1 MTTEKI
7 QNAARDREISIRYSI
22 VAVIFLILT
31 IAWIVMIFHFSNQT
45 GTQSSN
51 TSGTIISLINEFFGI
66 DIQDAT
72 VIRKIAHAT
81 EFAILTFFTYIA
93 LSSTNKISNKTSYAE
108 SPVKLMRSDNEMNI
122 VFTLWFTI
130 LNAIFDEYHQ
140 LFVEGRDGAI
150 KDVLIDL
157 IGIVVVLI
165 IIRIVFTIYLK
176 TKGRSEIV
184 YT

>member
-7 QNAARDREISIRYSI
+7 TSAAHDKEISIRYSI
-22 VAVIFLILT
+22 IAAIFMIIT

-45 GTQSSN
+45 ATQSTN
-51 TSGTIISLINEFFGI
+51 TSNAVITLINEMLGI
-66 DIQDAT
+66 EIQDAT

-81 EFAILTFFTYIA
+81 EFALLTLFSYIA

-122 VFTLWFTI
+122 VFTLWFSI

-140 LFVEGRDGAI
+140 LFVDGRDGAI

-157 IGIVVVLI
+157 IGIVIVLI

-176 TKGRSEIV
+176 TKGRSEVV
-184 YT
+184 YN